1 MQEKI
6 ENGVIGLKTNVLFS
20 VHATRETLKMEQSS
34 ILLDLFEKNSGTE
47 IT

>member
-6 ENGVIGLKTNVLFS
+6 ENGLICLKTHVLFS
-20 VHATRETLKMEQSS
+20 VHATPETLKMEQSS
-34 ILLDLFEKNSGTE
+34 IILDLFEKNSGTE